1 MGGSVFA
8 SIFQVLAR
16 SPAALAS
23 RLMSRARLPVVV
35 ACGMIVMG
43 QSYQRSSA
51 HAGERF
57 GFHVDFLSDG
67 PHRALHIVV

>member
-1 MGGSVFA
+1 MGGSGFA

-23 RLMSRARLPVVV
+23 RLMSRVRLPVVV

-43 QSYQRSSA
+43 KS
-51 HAGERF
+51 
-57 GFHVDFLSDG
+57 
-67 PHRALHIVV
+67 